1 MCESVIGLS
10 LRARGGLRSVVTTVC
25 EIPRVWPVRWG
36 DSGSGSP
43 GEPVAGP
50 GVKRALVMENTWAAT
65 LNAGASLTLL
75 VLRRDRP
82 APHSP
87 SASGSRP
94 VWPLAGAS
102 ATVRIV
108 TDGRLAAHTVSTDV
122 GNAVGGGDRTAEVC
136 AEGVWGATGG
146 APPLAKPLGTGSAR
160 QCPVEAGEGNL
171 VYASVGW

>member
-25 EIPRVWPVRWG
+25 EIPRVWPVRWD

-43 GEPVAGP
+43 GEPVAGS
-50 GVKRALVMENTWAAT
+50 GVKRALVMEKTWAAT

-75 VLRRDRP
+75 VLRGDRP

-87 SASGSRP
+87 SASGSSP
-94 VWPLAGAS
+94 VLPLAGAS

-108 TDGRLAAHTVSTDV
+108 TGGRLAVHTVSTGV
-122 GNAVGGGDRTAEVC
+122 GNVLRRGRVGGDWWRA
-136 AEGVWGATGG
+136 A
-146 APPLAKPLGTGSAR
+146 
-160 QCPVEAGEGNL
+160 AG
-171 VYASVGW
+171 